1 MKNRKFRL
9 FTIVCLCLCGY
20 IFVAGTTIFT
30 QKQSAKASVM
40 AYVKKQCPEDFK
52 LLSAVPVQ
60 DKSSDSI
67 QYTFE
72 TAGRKL
78 IFTATA
84 TYSKNSI
91 KPSYISC
98 DYKKTIRY
106 LYAERIYEELLQC
119 SCYSKSDGPVPFP
132 DSPYISFRIGS
143 YSDLEEAAATLDKC
157 NQIYAEELAYNSQ
170 SFLEENSVSK
180 VHIDLEMNN
189 KTRFISR
196 SIFTGAIDGNT
207 EELLPTL
214 GLAYAQI
221 FRDHPD
227 ADPGDIP
234 EKYMN
239 MVHVSNLRMTLDE
252 YCLEPDDFGY
262 CWYNKNADTYMVGLF
277 TNQSSLLVYD
287 YLDLL
292 DMDYTVDSDW
302 TTICWE
308 SRDGKW
314 ELKRQQDK
322 DGNLLREGMVLTKNG
337 KTLSCLTESED
348 KDYDTIYTI
357 VSVPAED
364 FARMFDLS
372 YAIDEEKQEAVFTRI
387 H

>member
-9 FTIVCLCLCGY
+9 FTIICLCLCGY

-30 QKQSAKASVM
+30 KKQNAKAYVM
-40 AYVKKQCPEDFK
+40 AYVKKQCPEDFR

-72 TAGRKL
+72 TARRKL

-84 TYSKNSI
+84 TYNKHSI
-91 KPSYISC
+91 KPYITC
-98 DYKKTIRY
+98 DYKETIRY
-106 LYAERIYEELLQC
+106 LYAEQIYEELLQC
-119 SCYSKSDGPVPFP
+119 SCYNKSGGPVPFP
-132 DSPYISFRIGS
+132 DSPFISFYIGS
-143 YSDLEEAAATLDKC
+143 YSDLEETAATLDKC

-170 SFLEENSVSK
+170 GFLEENPVSK
-180 VHIDLEMNN
+180 VHIELEMNA
-189 KTRFISR
+189 KTRLHFTNSNISYE
-196 SIFTGAIDGNT
+196 AIDGNT
-207 EELLPTL
+207 KELLPSL
-214 GLAYAQI
+214 SLSYAQI
-221 FRDHPD
+221 FKDHPD

-252 YCLEPDDFGY
+252 DNLEPDDFGY
-262 CWYNKNADTYMVGLF
+262 CWYNKNADTYMVGLYA
-277 TNQSSLLVYD
+277 NQSSLLVYD

-302 TTICWE
+302 ATICWE
-308 SRDGKW
+308 NRDGKW

-337 KTLSCLTESED
+337 TPLSCLTESED
-348 KDYDTIYTI
+348 KDDYTI
-357 VSVPAED
+357 VSVPVED
-364 FARMFDLS
+364 FAHMFDLNYS
-372 YAIDEEKQEAVFTRI
+372 IEEEKQEAVFTRVR
-387 H
+387 